1 MSRQMQQDSATMPT
15 APGGAST
22 GHGLDWPALFA
33 TRAERMKASEIR
45 ELLKLLDQPDVIS
58 FAGGIPDPALFPA
71 DAFGAALTSALSGD
85 SKGAA
90 LQYSVSEGYKPLR
103 DWLVTRM
110 ASLGVECSADNIMI
124 TSGSQQAL
132 DYLGKLFLS
141 PRDTA
146 LVGWPTYLGALQAF
160 NAYEP
165 SYDRLTPLGNRSAA
179 DYRETAQGKGG
190 PGGGKVKFAYASADF
205 ANPTG
210 ETLQASARENI
221 LDLAT
226 ELDIAVI
233 EDAAYQSL
241 RYDGDEVPPLLALDI
256 ERNGGIDN
264 TRTIYC
270 GSFSKTLA
278 PGLRVGWVC
287 AAKPVISKLVLMK
300 QAADL
305 HSATLNQMAIHQVA
319 SDGFEAQV
327 ARIKATYMARRDAML
342 AALAR
347 HMPEGVTWTRPD
359 GGMFVWVTLPEH
371 FDGAALL
378 AESIRIERVAFVP
391 GKAFFADGSGA
402 NTIRLSFSCASE
414 AMIEEGIM
422 RLGRVVR
429 GG

>member
-1 MSRQMQQDSATMPT
+1 MKNQMQAEAAGT
-15 APGGAST
+15 AIA
-22 GHGLDWPALFA
+22 GHGLDWPHLFA

-45 ELLKLLDQPDVIS
+45 ELLKLLEQPDVIS

-71 DAFGAALTSALSGD
+71 EAFGAALTAALSGD

-110 ASLGVECSADNIMI
+110 ASLGVECTADNIMI

-141 PRDTA
+141 KGDTA

-179 DYRETAQGKGG
+179 DYRETAAANGG

-210 ETLQASARENI
+210 ETLQASARQNI
-221 LDLAT
+221 LDLAE

-241 RYDGDEVPPLLALDI
+241 RYDGDEVPPMLALDI
-256 ERNGGIDN
+256 ERNGSIEN

-305 HSATLNQMAIHQVA
+305 HSATLNQMAIHKVA

-327 ARIKATYMARRDAML
+327 AKIKATYQARRDAML
-342 AALAR
+342 AALSR
-347 HMPEGVTWTRPD
+347 HMPEGVSWTKPD
-359 GGMFVWVTLPEH
+359 GGMFIWVTLPEGA
-371 FDGAALL
+371 DGAALL
-378 AESIRIERVAFVP
+378 AESLKTERVAFVP

-402 NTIRLSFSCASE
+402 NTLRLSFSCASE
-414 AMIEEGIM
+414 AMIEEGIK
-422 RLGRVVR
+422 RLGRVIR